1 MELFQYTIKNTD
13 EIIKEYGAEP
23 NKGLASA
30 GVKQRLEKYG
40 FNEITIKAVHW
51 WQILLRQFKSPFI
64 YLLVGAAILAFAL
77 REIIDA
83 IMILLF
89 LFINAALGF
98 YQEFRSEHTLRLLKK
113 YTASYVKVMRN
124 GEEIAC
130 ATEEIVPGD
139 IIVLETGDKI
149 PADVRFIDV
158 YNTTVDESILTGE
171 SAPVNKTSD
180 ILTDIA
186 KDYYQALNLGFSGTT
201 VVSGKAKAIALA
213 TGKSAVLGRIT
224 RLEVETRRVSS
235 FEKGIARFSSFILK
249 LVLATLAL
257 VFLAHIFF
265 KEGVDFITLT
275 IFSIALAV
283 SVIPEA
289 LPVVTTFS
297 LSRGALRLAKKKVV
311 VKRLSAIEDLGGIE
325 ILCTDKTGTLTEN
338 SLTVAEIYP
347 DSSPD
352 TLIYANL
359 SASSLEKNKL
369 EPFDIALWKHL
380 PKEHYK
386 RVSQYKRIMDMPFD
400 PGRRRN
406 LILVAKENKSELI
419 VRGAPEEILK
429 LTSDISAAE
438 KKSISQW
445 ISRQGAQGRRVLAVA
460 KKEITKDASELKNIN
475 LKEEE
480 TGLAFLGVI
489 AFIDP
494 VKPSAFEAVKQAEE
508 LGVKIIIITG
518 DSKET
523 AGAVARQIGLA
534 ASPEDVIKAEEL
546 EAMRLPEQLMAV
558 EKCKVFARVSPE
570 QKYNIIRLL
579 QEKYEVGF
587 LGEGIN
593 DAPALKIAGVSL
605 VVQSASDIARDAADI
620 VLLQK
625 NLKVILD
632 GIKEGR
638 EVFTNTAKYIKAT
651 LASNFGNFYAV
662 AIASL
667 LIDYLPMLPV
677 QILLLNLLSDFP
689 MIAISTDTVDKKET
703 ASPKKYNVKDIV
715 LVAIILGIVS
725 TVFDFIFFGIFYRIS
740 PQVLQTNWFMG
751 SIFTELLLLFS
762 IRSRGFFLRAQRP
775 SAAVIWLTAL
785 AFIAAAIIPF
795 TAIGQELFKFIR
807 PTINHLLIII
817 SIAAAYLFCN
827 EIVKLLYYKSFNRNA

>member
-1 MELFQYTIKNTD
+1 MDLFQYTIKNTD
-13 EIIKEYGAEP
+13 EIIKEYGVDP
-23 NKGLASA
+23 NKGLTSA
-30 GVKQRLEKYG
+30 EVKQRLEKYG
-40 FNEITIKAVHW
+40 LNEITIKAVHW
-51 WQILLRQFKSPFI
+51 RQILLRQFKSPFI
-64 YLLVGAAILAFAL
+64 YLLIGAATLAFAL
-77 REIIDA
+77 RETIDA

-89 LFINAALGF
+89 LFVNAALGF

-113 YTASYVKVMRN
+113 YAASYAKTMRN
-124 GEEIAC
+124 GRETAIRS
-130 ATEEIVPGD
+130 EEIVPGD
-139 IIVLETGDKI
+139 VIILETGDKI
-149 PADVRFIDV
+149 PADVRFIGT
-158 YNTTVDESILTGE
+158 YNVTVDESILTGE
-171 SAPVNKTSD
+171 SAPVNKTND

-201 VVSGKAKAIALA
+201 VVSGKAEAVALA
-213 TGKSAVLGRIT
+213 TGKRAVLGNII

-235 FEKGIARFSSFILK
+235 FEKGIASFSSFILK
-249 LVLATLAL
+249 LVLATLVI

-265 KEGVDFITLT
+265 KQATDFITLT

-289 LPVVTTFS
+289 LPVVITFS

-325 ILCTDKTGTLTEN
+325 ILCVDKTGTLTEN

-347 DSSPD
+347 NSSPD

-380 PKEHYK
+380 PKEHHK
-386 RVSQYKRIMDMPFD
+386 RVSQCKRIMDMPFD

-406 LILVAKENKSELI
+406 LILIEKENKLELI
-419 VRGAPEEILK
+419 ARGAPEEILK
-429 LTSDISAAE
+429 LTSNISAAE
-438 KKSISQW
+438 KKSINQW

-460 KKEITKDASELKNIN
+460 KKEITQNGSELKNIN

-480 TGLAFLGVI
+480 TGLTFLGVI
-489 AFIDP
+489 AFTDP

-523 AGAVARQIGLA
+523 AGAVACQIGLV
-534 ASPEDVIKAEEL
+534 ASPEEVIKAEEL
-546 EAMRLPEQLMAV
+546 EAMRLPEQLKAV
-558 EKCKVFARVSPE
+558 EKYKVFARVSPE

-579 QEKYEVGF
+579 QKKYEVGF

-638 EVFTNTAKYIKAT
+638 ECFTNTTKYIKAT
-651 LASNFGNFYAV
+651 LASNFGNFYAI

-703 ASPKKYNVKDIV
+703 GSPKKYNVKDVV

-740 PQVLQTNWFMG
+740 PQVLQTNWFMA

-785 AFIAAAIIPF
+785 AFIATVVIPF
-795 TAIGQELFKFIR
+795 TAFGQELFKFIR
-807 PTINHLLIII
+807 PTAHHLLIII

-827 EIVKLLYYKSFNRNA
+827 EIVKLFYYKSFNRNQ

>member
-13 EIIKEYGAEP
+13 EILEEYGADP
-23 NKGLASA
+23 NKGLSSA

-51 WQILLRQFKSPFI
+51 WQILSRQFKSPFI
-64 YLLVGAAILAFAL
+64 YLLIGAAILAFAL

-89 LFINAALGF
+89 LFVNAALGF

-113 YTASYVKVMRN
+113 YTASYVKVMR
-124 GEEIAC
+124 GGKEIAC
-130 ATEEIVPGD
+130 AAEEIVPGD

-149 PADVRFIDV
+149 PADVRFLDV

-171 SAPVNKTSD
+171 SAPVNKTND
-180 ILTDIA
+180 ILTDVA
-186 KDYYQALNLGFSGTT
+186 KDYYQALNLGFSGTI
-201 VVSGKAKAIALA
+201 VVSGKAKAVALA
-213 TGKSAVLGRIT
+213 TGKRAVLGRIT

-235 FEKGIARFSSFILK
+235 FEKGIASFSSFILK
-249 LVLATLAL
+249 LVLATLVL

-265 KEGVDFITLT
+265 KQGVDFITLT

-325 ILCTDKTGTLTEN
+325 ILCVDKTGTLTEN

-380 PKEHYK
+380 PKEHRK
-386 RVSQYKRIMDMPFD
+386 RVSQCKRIMDMPFD

-406 LILVAKENKSELI
+406 LILVAKENKLELI

-429 LTSDISAAE
+429 LTSNISAAE
-438 KKSISQW
+438 KKSISRW
-445 ISRQGAQGRRVLAVA
+445 ISQQGAQGRRVLAVA
-460 KKEITKDASELKNIN
+460 KKEITRDGSELKNIN

-480 TGLAFLGVI
+480 TGLTFLGVI
-489 AFIDP
+489 AFLDP
-494 VKPSAFEAVKQAEE
+494 IKPSAFEAVKQAEE

-523 AGAVARQIGLA
+523 AGAVARQIGLV
-534 ASPEDVIKAEEL
+534 ASPEDVISAEEL

-558 EKCKVFARVSPE
+558 EKYKVFARVSPE

-638 EVFTNTAKYIKAT
+638 EVFTNTTKYIKAT

-689 MIAISTDTVDKKET
+689 MIAISTDTVDKKEIS
-703 ASPKKYNVKDIV
+703 SPKKYNAKDII

-785 AFIAAAIIPF
+785 AFIATAIIPF
-795 TAIGQELFKFIR
+795 TAVGQELFKFIR
-807 PTINHLLIII
+807 PTIHHLLIII

>member
-13 EIIKEYGAEP
+13 EILKEYGAEP
-23 NKGLASA
+23 NKGLSLIEA
-30 GVKQRLEKYG
+30 KQRLEKYG
-40 FNEITIKAVHW
+40 FNEITIEAVHW
-51 WQILLRQFKSPFI
+51 WQILSRQFKSPFI

-98 YQEFRSEHTLRLLKK
+98 YQEFRSEHTLQLLKK
-113 YTASYVKVMRN
+113 YAASYAKTMRN
-124 GEEIAC
+124 GREIAVRS
-130 ATEEIVPGD
+130 EEIVPGD

-201 VVSGKAKAIALA
+201 VVSGKAKAAVLA
-213 TGKSAVLGRIT
+213 TGKRAVLGRIT

-235 FEKGIARFSSFILK
+235 FEKGIASFSGFILK

-265 KEGVDFITLT
+265 KQGVDFITLT

-338 SLTVAEIYP
+338 SLTVAETYP
-347 DSSPD
+347 GSSPD

-380 PKEHYK
+380 PKEHHK
-386 RVSQYKRIMDMPFD
+386 RVSQCERIIDMPFD

-406 LILVAKENKSELI
+406 LILIKKENKSELI
-419 VRGAPEEILK
+419 SRGAPEEILK
-429 LTSDISAAE
+429 LTSNISAAE
-438 KKSISQW
+438 KKSINQW

-460 KKEITKDASELKNIN
+460 KKEITEDGSELKNIN

-480 TGLAFLGVI
+480 TGLTFLGVI

-494 VKPSAFEAVKQAEE
+494 VKPSAFEAVKQAKE

-523 AGAVARQIGLA
+523 AGAVACQIGLA

-546 EAMRLPEQLMAV
+546 EAMRLPEQLKAV

-593 DAPALKIAGVSL
+593 DTPALKIAGVSL

-638 EVFTNTAKYIKAT
+638 EVFINTEKYIKAT

-667 LIDYLPMLPV
+667 LIDYLPMLPA

-689 MIAISTDTVDKKET
+689 MIAISTDTADEKEIG
-703 ASPKKYNVKDIV
+703 SPKKYNVKNIV
-715 LVAIILGIVS
+715 LVAIILGMVS
-725 TVFDFIFFGIFYRIS
+725 TVFDFIFFGIFYRVS
-740 PQVLQTNWFMG
+740 PPALQTYWFMG

-762 IRSRGFFLRAQRP
+762 IRSKGFFLRARRP
-775 SAAVIWLTAL
+775 SAALVWLTAL

-795 TAIGQELFKFIR
+795 TAFGQELFKFIK
-807 PTINHLLIII
+807 PSFYYLLIVI
-817 SIAAAYLFCN
+817 SIAAAYLLCN
-827 EIVKLLYYKSFNRNA
+827 ETVKLFYYKLFNRNQ

>member
-1 MELFQYTIKNTD
+1 MDLFQYTIKNTD
-13 EIIKEYGAEP
+13 EILKEYGVDP
-23 NKGLASA
+23 NKGLTSA

-51 WQILLRQFKSPFI
+51 RQILLRQFKSPFI
-64 YLLVGAAILAFAL
+64 YLLIGAAILAFAL

-89 LFINAALGF
+89 LFVNAALGF

-124 GEEIAC
+124 GKEIAC
-130 ATEEIVPGD
+130 AAEEIVPGD

-149 PADVRFIDV
+149 PADVRFLDV

-171 SAPVNKTSD
+171 SAPVNKTND

-186 KDYYQALNLGFSGTT
+186 KDYYQALNLGFSGTII
-201 VVSGKAKAIALA
+201 VSGKAKAAVLA

-249 LVLATLAL
+249 LVLATLVL
-257 VFLAHIFF
+257 IFLAHIFF
-265 KEGVDFITLT
+265 KQGVDFITLT
-275 IFSIALAV
+275 IFSVALAV

-325 ILCTDKTGTLTEN
+325 ILCVDKTGTLTEN

-369 EPFDIALWKHL
+369 EPFDIALWECL

-406 LILVAKENKSELI
+406 LILVAKENKLELI
-419 VRGAPEEILK
+419 ARGAPEEILK
-429 LTSDISAAE
+429 LTSNISAAE
-438 KKSISQW
+438 KKSVSQW

-460 KKEITKDASELKNIN
+460 KKEITRDASELKNIN

-480 TGLAFLGVI
+480 TGLTFLGVI
-489 AFIDP
+489 AFLDP

-523 AGAVARQIGLA
+523 AGAVARQIGLV
-534 ASPEDVIKAEEL
+534 ASPEDVINAEEL

-558 EKCKVFARVSPE
+558 EKYKVFARVSPE

-638 EVFTNTAKYIKAT
+638 EVFTNTTKYIKAT

-689 MIAISTDTVDKKET
+689 MIAISTDTVDKKEIS
-703 ASPKKYNVKDIV
+703 SPKKYNAKDII

-785 AFIAAAIIPF
+785 AFIATAIIPF
-795 TAIGQELFKFIR
+795 TAVGQELFKFIR
-807 PTINHLLIII
+807 PTIHHLLIII